1 VLAFLLNDSK
11 LNKELVNARGMTGM
25 NSTAQKC
32 MLIGFVALHQAA
44 WYGQNEAIQMLLRAG
59 VSIDRTTPEG
69 HSAIDI
75 AKMMGHGSTFKI
87 LEVAMQEAAKAQVE
101 TPEQLRQRLKQQH
114 NTNTQRRIVQLQKS
128 LASMTETLSSKRI
141 ETTNDKS
148 VTPLQECNDV
158 KQNSHDP
165 KVGRP
170 LESDLHV
177 VSNKRAGSAKEK
189 LQAYESEDPSFFL
202 TQEDKSWRPLSSR
215 PR

>member
-1 VLAFLLNDSK
+1 
-11 LNKELVNARGMTGM
+11 
-25 NSTAQKC
+25 
-32 MLIGFVALHQAA
+32 
-44 WYGQNEAIQMLLRAG
+44 MLLRAG